1 MVADD
6 QAQIIGVLEF
16 YFKVFALRIHTRLLT
31 NCIDVYN
38 VNGTFGLKWIYFLE
52 NYTQL
57 TKCTKAL
64 SLIKKYTCLVD
75 WTKLILETD
84 SVFIL

>member
-1 MVADD
+1 MVAHD

-38 VNGTFGLKWIYFLE
+38 VNGTFGLKKKFSSRITHSSQ
-52 NYTQL
+52 NVQKHITNKKVHL
-57 TKCTKAL
+57 TGQN
-64 SLIKKYTCLVD
+64 
-75 WTKLILETD
+75 W
-84 SVFIL
+84 F